1 MEEAVRPPR
10 LGVVVPVH
18 NGEATLPR
26 VLDALSADLREID
39 RLVVADDRS
48 SDSSAGIARSFGAE
62 VVPSRAPGA
71 SAARNSGAVACDTDW
86 LLFVDSDA
94 VPRPGWRRRLDARM
108 GSGCDGVQ
116 GVYAPRAPGSSAA
129 TFYKNYYYHYT
140 FTRRIGEGPVPGCG
154 TFFLAVRRAVFEELG
169 GFDARIVRA
178 SVEDADFAERLSGAG
193 GTIVMAPEIE
203 VYHLREYGLRDLL
216 GYEWAMVK
224 AKVHHLLRR
233 GAGHG
238 PPSLSLAG
246 PSSMLAVASASLGV
260 WGLLFSLVLLGLG
273 AGWAVWPAAASA
285 LMVGALLPF
294 WASMVISGG
303 LRGLR
308 ACPVSLGVHLV
319 HLPAAVAACFE
330 HIAGRRY

>member
-18 NGEATLPR
+18 NGEATLPL
-26 VLDALSADLREID
+26 VLEALTSGLRDGD
-39 RLVVADDRS
+39 RLVMADDRS
-48 SDSSAGIARSFGAE
+48 KDSSADIARRYGAE

-71 SAARNSGAVACDTDW
+71 SAARNAGAAACHTDW
-86 LLFVDSDA
+86 ILFVDSDA
-94 VPRPGWRRRLDARM
+94 VPRPGWRQRLDARL
-108 GSGCDGVQ
+108 GGDCDGVQ
-116 GVYAPRAPGSSAA
+116 AVYAPEAPGSSAA

-154 TFFLAVRRAVFEELG
+154 TFFLAVRRGLFEELE

-193 GTIVMAPEIE
+193 GSIVMAPEIE

-216 GYEWAMVK
+216 RYEWAMVK

-238 PPSLSLAG
+238 PASLSLAG
-246 PSSMLAVASASLGV
+246 PSSMLAVATASLGV
-260 WGLLFSLVLLGLG
+260 WGLVLSLVLLALG
-273 AGWAVWPAAASA
+273 AGWALWPAAASA
-285 LMVGALLPF
+285 LMVLALLPF
-294 WASMVISGG
+294 WASMICAGG

-308 ACPVSLGVHLV
+308 ACMVSLAVHLV
-319 HLPAAVAACFE
+319 HLPAAAAAGLE
-330 HIAGRRY
+330 HAAGRRY

>member
-26 VLDALSADLREID
+26 VLEALTSELRD
-39 RLVVADDRS
+39 GDSLVVADDRS
-48 SDSSAGIARSFGAE
+48 GDASADIARSQGAE

-71 SAARNSGAVACDTDW
+71 SAARNSGAAACHADW
-86 LLFVDSDA
+86 ILFTDSDA
-94 VPRPGWRRRLDARM
+94 VPRPGWRGRLDARL
-108 GSGCDGVQ
+108 GGGCDGVQ
-116 GVYAPRAPGSSAA
+116 AVYAPEAPGASAA

-154 TFFLAVRRAVFEELG
+154 TFFLAVRRRLFEDLG
-169 GFDARIVRA
+169 GFDARIVKA

-216 GYEWAMVK
+216 RYEWDMVK

-233 GAGHG
+233 DSGHG
-238 PPSLSLAG
+238 PASLSLAG

-260 WGLLFSLVLLGLG
+260 WGLVLSLLLLALG
-273 AGWAVWPAAASA
+273 VGWALWPAAASA

-294 WASMVISGG
+294 WASMTGAGG

-308 ACPVSLGVHLV
+308 ACAVSLAVHLV
-319 HLPAAVAACFE
+319 HLPAAVTAAAE
-330 HIAGRRY
+330 HAAGRRY

>member
-1 MEEAVRPPR
+1 MEEAVGPPR

-18 NGEATLPR
+18 NGEATLPL
-26 VLDALSADLREID
+26 VLEALTSELCEGD

-48 SDSSAGIARSFGAE
+48 EDASAGIARSFGAE
-62 VVPSRAPGA
+62 VVSSSSPGA
-71 SAARNSGAVACDTDW
+71 AAARNSGAAACHTDW
-86 LLFVDSDA
+86 ILFVDSDA
-94 VPRPGWRRRLDARM
+94 VPRPGWQQRLEDRI
-108 GSGCDGVQ
+108 GGDCDGVQ
-116 GVYAPRAPGSSAA
+116 AVYAPEAPGSSAA

-154 TFFLAVRRAVFEELG
+154 TFFLAVRRALFEDLE
-169 GFDARIVRA
+169 GFDARIVKA

-203 VYHLREYGLRDLL
+203 VYHLREYELRDLL

-238 PPSLSLAG
+238 PASLSLAG
-246 PSSMLAVASASLGV
+246 PFSMLGVASASLGV
-260 WGLLFSLVLLGLG
+260 WGLVLSLLLLALG
-273 AGWAVWPAAASA
+273 AGWALWPAAASA
-285 LMVGALLPF
+285 LMVLALLPF
-294 WASMVISGG
+294 WASMTGASS

-308 ACPVSLGVHLV
+308 ACVVSLAVHLV
-319 HLPAAVAACFE
+319 HFPAAVAAGLE
-330 HIAGRRY
+330 HAAGTRY